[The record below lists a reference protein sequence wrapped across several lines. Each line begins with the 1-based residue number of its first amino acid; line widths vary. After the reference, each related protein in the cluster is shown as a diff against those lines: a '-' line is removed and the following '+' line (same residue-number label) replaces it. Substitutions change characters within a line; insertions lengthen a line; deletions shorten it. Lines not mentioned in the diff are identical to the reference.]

1 MIWWRVNNGLPVG
14 PATLETLP
22 YPLGTLFFGIIARG
36 LKLWTDLPPLT
47 QRNRLT
53 SEEAGAPVLV
63 GGNLGAPGGDRAE
76 GPKMPAATKL
86 AGAYSRV
93 SIKFVS

>member
-1 MIWWRVNNGLPVG
+1 
-14 PATLETLP
+14 
-22 YPLGTLFFGIIARG
+22 
-36 LKLWTDLPPLT
+36 
-47 QRNRLT
+47 
-53 SEEAGAPVLV
+53 VLI

-76 GPKMPAATKL
+76 GPKTPAATKL

>member
-1 MIWWRVNNGLPVG
+1 MLI
-14 PATLETLP
+14 
-22 YPLGTLFFGIIARG
+22 
-36 LKLWTDLPPLT
+36 
-47 QRNRLT
+47 
-53 SEEAGAPVLV
+53 

-76 GPKMPAATKL
+76 GPKTPAATKL